1 RTIQW
6 HEIEAEV
13 ERGSVLLDVRTR
25 GEYADGTIPT
35 AMNIP
40 VDELRERFHEIPEG
54 RIVVTCAAGV
64 RGHTATR
71 IIRQLGHDDVVNLDG
86 GYKTFVPAVEL
97 RGCCDL
103 LGTTREAATASS

>member
-1 RTIQW
+1 
-6 HEIEAEV
+6 
-13 ERGSVLLDVRTR
+13 
-25 GEYADGTIPT
+25 
-35 AMNIP
+35 MNIP
-40 VDELRERFHEIPEG
+40 VDELRDRFDEIPAG

-71 IIRQLGHDDVVNLDG
+71 IIRQLGHEDVVNLDG

-103 LGTTREAATASS
+103 LGSTREAATTSS